1 MDVCKIRAA
10 VAADAAAVAEIYS
23 HFVHNTTFT
32 FEFDAPGAAEMLL
45 RMEDVQRQ
53 GFPYLVAEAEG
64 RVVGFASAKQ
74 FRPRPAYRFT
84 VEDTIYV
91 DPAWSGRGIGRELL
105 TALIDGCRN
114 AGAKRMVALMVGENP
129 ASIGFH
135 AAHGFVQ
142 AGVLREVG
150 FKFERWLDLTLMQRT
165 L

>member
-1 MDVCKIRAA
+1 MSVCEIRAA
-10 VAADAAAVAEIYS
+10 VAADATAVAEIYS
-23 HFVHNTTFT
+23 HFVRNTTFT
-32 FEFDAPGAAEMLL
+32 FEFDAPDAAEMLQ

-91 DPAWSGRGIGRELL
+91 DPPWGGRGIGHELL
-105 TALIDGCRN
+105 TALIGGCRD

-129 ASIGFH
+129 ASIAFH

-150 FKFERWLDLTLMQRT
+150 FKFERWLDLTLMQCT

>member
-1 MDVCKIRAA
+1 MSVCRIRPA
-10 VAADAAAVAEIYS
+10 VAVDAAAVAEIYS
-23 HFVHNTTFT
+23 HFVRATTFT
-32 FEFDAPGAAEMLL
+32 FELDAPDAAEMLC

-91 DPAWSGRGIGRELL
+91 DPAWSGRGIGHELL
-105 TALIDGCRN
+105 TALIDGCRD
-114 AGAKRMVALMVGENP
+114 AGAKRMIALKVGENP
-129 ASIGFH
+129 ASIAFH
-135 AAHGFVQ
+135 AAHGFVL